1 METFIFWVVIITIFL
16 LGYSFYLIRKS
27 PKGFRLQVKLT
38 ITFILLVL
46 VPTIPLTLVVSA
58 LITQGVEIF
67 LVPGVENSLAN
78 SLQVIKSQLEE
89 RGQRFIEC
97 NPDWST
103 ISPSELKKFDVLFVS
118 RYRLHNNRPVVINEI
133 VSNTTIHPSITA
145 DTLSLILNRE
155 LTSSMNNLGES
166 PICKVYRSSADS
178 VISVVGF
185 NVGPQIM
192 LAKEQ
197 ISQSL
202 QIYKSLSLLKKS
214 VIEGRLIWG
223 IAALFI
229 IILALIAIYA
239 AGILSQG
246 ISHPIHKLA
255 SGMQRVSDG
264 DFSSKVIVDAKDEIK
279 ILVDSFNKMAEDLK
293 VSQQKLVQAERLAAW
308 RDVARRVSHEI
319 KNSLTPIQI
328 SLYRIKTKFFPGDQE
343 IEQEPLLSIQDEI
356 ESLRRISEEFSQFAR
371 MPQIKREENDL
382 NNLIKTLVPL
392 VEGGS
397 KPINIKMELDTRL
410 SKLSIDR
417 DQIKRVLHNLL
428 KNSVEASSIGGKIF
442 VRTTACENHGKKV
455 IIEIEDQG
463 HGMNEEVKAKIFKP
477 YFTTRQ
483 RGMGLGLS
491 IVKRIIEDH
500 DGEISVET
508 IEGKGTKVII
518 VM

>member
-1 METFIFWVVIITIFL
+1 METFIFWLVIITIFL
-16 LGYSFYLIRKS
+16 SGYSFHLIRKS

-67 LVPGVENSLAN
+67 LLPGVENSLAN
-78 SLQVIKSQLEE
+78 SLKVIKSQLEE
-89 RGQRFIEC
+89 RGQRFIAC
-97 NPDWST
+97 NPDWSKMN
-103 ISPSELKKFDVLFVS
+103 PSELKEFDVLFVS
-118 RYRLHNNRPVVINEI
+118 RYRLHDNRPVVIDEI
-133 VSNTTIHPSITA
+133 VSNTTIRPSITA
-145 DTLSLILNRE
+145 EKLSLILNSE

-166 PICKVYRSSADS
+166 QICNVYHFSADS
-178 VISVVGF
+178 VITVVGF
-185 NVGPQIM
+185 KVGPQII

-197 ISQSL
+197 ISKSL

-223 IAALFI
+223 ISTLFI

-246 ISHPIHKLA
+246 ISHPIQKLA
-255 SGMQRVSDG
+255 SGMQSVSGG
-264 DFSSKVIVDAKDEIK
+264 DFSSKVTVDAKDEIK

-293 VSQQKLVQAERLAAW
+293 VSQQKLIQAERLAAW

-328 SLYRIKTKFFPGDQE
+328 SLYRIKTKFFPSDQE
-343 IEQEPLLSIQDEI
+343 IDQEPLLSIQDEI
-356 ESLRRISEEFSQFAR
+356 ESLRKISEEFSQFAR
-371 MPQIKREENDL
+371 MPQIKREANDL
-382 NNLIKTLVPL
+382 NSLIKTLVPL

-397 KPINIKMELDTRL
+397 KPIKIKMELDTQL
-410 SKLSIDR
+410 PKLSIDR

-442 VRTTACENHGKKV
+442 VRTAAHKNHGKKAK
-455 IIEIEDQG
+455 IEIEDQG
-463 HGMNEEVKAKIFKP
+463 HGMNEEVNAKIFEP
-477 YFTTRQ
+477 YFTTKK

-491 IVKRIIEDH
+491 IVQRIIEDH
-500 DGEISVET
+500 DGEISVESN
-508 IEGKGTKVII
+508 EGRGTKVII